1 MSSPNRL
8 GDALGLGGDD
18 SQDRRTILA
27 GTGQN
32 VVGLGIFVVASFGMN
47 ILIAQAF
54 GKGSAAFGQ
63 ITVATQLA
71 FVVGA
76 ATRFGMDMAAVR
88 RVAIE
93 VGKGTGGRSRAIV
106 RIAVTIALAVSVVV
120 GCSAFAVRARRSPR

>member
-1 MSSPNRL
+1 MRSSNRL
-8 GDALGLGGDD
+8 GDAFGMEGDG
-18 SQDRRTILA
+18 SRDRMTILA

-32 VVGLGIFVVASFGMN
+32 VIGLGIFVIASFGMN

-76 ATRFGMDMAAVR
+76 ATRFGMDMASVR

-93 VGKGTGGRSRAIV
+93 VGKGEGGRVRAVV
-106 RIAVTIALAVSVVV
+106 RI
-120 GCSAFAVRARRSPR
+120 GRASCRERV